1 MKRRSLVLGFSALGV
16 GSGATFTSA
25 AFSGSIGSTGP
36 GMGVVSA
43 SNVIVAPGDTTY
55 NDDTSNLNP
64 GDLPAA
70 NVTDDGDS
78 VSIDIV
84 TRIDASGES
93 FSNLFSIENE
103 STDTIEVDIDFTAVN
118 TLSGS
123 LTKDQI
129 EGAYTFTIGSTD
141 ISNTDGSDGTPVEV
155 GIGETKN
162 VDLEIDFKQPNNLVS
177 TLRKNVSRPSGSPF
191 NGNVGSVTRLVDEI
205 TINTN
210 SVN

>member
-1 MKRRSLVLGFSALGV
+1 VLGLGTLGV

-55 NDDTSNLNP
+55 DDDTENLNP

-84 TRIDASGES
+84 TRINASGES
-93 FSNLFSIENE
+93 FSDLFSIENN
-103 STDTIEVDIDFTAVN
+103 STDAIEVDIDFTTVN
-118 TLSGS
+118 TLDGS
-123 LTKDQI
+123 LTKDEI
-129 EGAYTFTIGSTD
+129 EGAYTFKIDGTD
-141 ISNTDGSDGTPVEV
+141 ISNTNGGDGTAVEIAT
-155 GIGETKN
+155 GTTKN
-162 VDLEIDFKQPNNLVS
+162 VDLEIDFQSPNNIVP
-177 TLRKNVSRPSGSPF
+177 TLRQNVNRPSGSPF
-191 NGNVGSVTRLVDEI
+191 SGNVGSVTRLVNQI